1 MASQVP
7 VGPPPE
13 GVKEGVDFNT
23 FMQRGWDK
31 CKQQPLVPL
40 GAVVTVWALLGA
52 VREFKRGNSQNVN
65 RYLRFRVVAQGATVA
80 AMLIGSVIYEKSI
93 REQKEAEEKQEQ
105 ERKMAIL
112 NSVGDGSSFSSQ
124 PVPAPV
130 VEAVPQPPPLSAP
143 TPASTVLPV
152 AEPAFQSSA
161 SPERSADGKLKQTR
175 YVGGNDQWREYFNRK
190 NAEKAAAAEGAAVPS
205 TPLPPAPQDHQ
216 QQPEKSSG
224 GWFSWR
230 K

>member
-7 VGPPPE
+7 IGPPPE
-13 GVKEGVDFNT
+13 GIKEGVDFNT
-23 FMQRGWDK
+23 FFQRGLDK
-31 CKQQPLVPL
+31 CKQQPLVPI
-40 GAVVTVWALLGA
+40 GAAITVWSLLGA

-80 AMLIGSVIYEKSI
+80 AMLIGSVIYEKSL
-93 REQKEAEEKQEQ
+93 REQKEAEEKQER
-105 ERKMAIL
+105 EKMLAIL
-112 NSVGDGSSFSSQ
+112 DSVGDGSPSQ

-130 VEAVPQPPPLSAP
+130 VEAAPQPPPLAAP
-143 TPASTVLPV
+143 TPASTILPV
-152 AEPAFQSSA
+152 AEPAPVSSSA
-161 SPERSADGKLKQTR
+161 SPDAPGENKPKVTR
-175 YVGGNDQWREYFNRK
+175 YTGSNDQWREYFNKK
-190 NAEKAAAAEGAAVPS
+190 NAERAAAAEGATTSAPVP
-205 TPLPPAPQDHQ
+205 PPPPPEVQ

>member
-7 VGPPPE
+7 IGPPPE
-13 GVKEGVDFNT
+13 GIKEGVDFNT
-23 FMQRGWDK
+23 FLQRGFDK

-40 GAVVTVWALLGA
+40 GAAITVWSLLGA

-93 REQKEAEEKQEQ
+93 REQKEAEEKQER
-105 ERKMAIL
+105 EKMMSIL
-112 NSVGDGSSFSSQ
+112 DSVGDGSSSQQ

-130 VEAVPQPPPLSAP
+130 VEAAPQPPPLAAP
-143 TPASTVLPV
+143 TPASTILPV
-152 AEPAFQSSA
+152 AEPASVSSSG
-161 SPERSADGKLKQTR
+161 SPDGPTESKPKQTR
-175 YVGGNDQWREYFNRK
+175 YLGSNDQWREYFNKK
-190 NAEKAAAAEGAAVPS
+190 NAERAAASEGATPS
-205 TPLPPAPQDHQ
+205 TPVPPPPQAPQ

-224 GWFSWR
+224 GWFSW

>member
-13 GVKEGVDFNT
+13 GIKEGVDFNT

-31 CKQQPLVPL
+31 CKQQPFVPL

-52 VREFKRGNSQNVN
+52 VREFKRGDSQNVN

-93 REQKEAEEKQEQ
+93 KEQKEAEEKQER
-105 ERKMAIL
+105 ERMLSIL
-112 NSVGDGSSFSSQ
+112 DSVGDASSSQ

-130 VEAVPQPPPLSAP
+130 VEAAPQPPPLAAP
-143 TPASTVLPV
+143 TPASTILPV
-152 AEPAFQSSA
+152 AEPASVSSASA
-161 SPERSADGKLKQTR
+161 SPESKPKQTR
-175 YVGGNDQWREYFNRK
+175 YLGSNDQWREYFNRK
-190 NAEKAAAAEGAAVPS
+190 NAERAAGSEGASPS
-205 TPLPPAPQDHQ
+205 TPVPPAPQEPQ